1 MIKTTIY
8 SGEEPYGGKH
18 EVIHDELHFAALEKG
33 EFSLGIMDSKG
44 MPIRKMEFDE
54 METQAIQ
61 RVLQNPEV
69 IYGPQGAPGAPLSE
83 EAPKNGSV
91 EKPPLGVV
99 PRKLWLE
106 GRLKELKRTILS
118 YTHSG
123 YSVKI
128 EWVEERNQILAELN
142 RIQLDEENANKA

>member
-1 MIKTTIY
+1 
-8 SGEEPYGGKH
+8 
-18 EVIHDELHFAALEKG
+18 
-33 EFSLGIMDSKG
+33 
-44 MPIRKMEFDE
+44 
-54 METQAIQ
+54 
-61 RVLQNPEV
+61 
-69 IYGPQGAPGAPLSE
+69 LSE

-128 EWVEERNQILAELN
+128 EWVEERNEILAELN